1 MKLLGIYTGAMLVTV
16 LGVGA
21 FFLYR
26 PISSPEALTLA
37 AVCEARGGSWVH
49 GSQLPLCMTPDEG
62 LLEFVD
68 GSFVMMTDGT
78 NDEQIETDA
87 INDPWKEGFKPPLA
101 GEELARKA
109 SVEDEDSGREDE
121 RRGGTSSG
129 LISECV
135 EKDTQKYTGTIAD
148 VDFSSW
154 PEATKYRT
162 AITEDVE
169 RGVNFAGSYVV
180 STWGCAKSRRSAAC
194 VGHAVVNARTGE
206 IVLYDVIAKR
216 TGDFSVG
223 SNLFSVTL
231 QNGEEKVWSVEQ
243 DTLVNCL

>member
-1 MKLLGIYTGAMLVTV
+1 MKLFGIYAGAMLIIV

-21 FFLYR
+21 LFLYR
-26 PISSPEALTLA
+26 LISSPKVLTLA
-37 AVCEARGGSWVH
+37 KVCEARGGSWVY

-68 GSFVMMTDGT
+68 GSFVRRTDLT
-78 NDEQIETDA
+78 DRETDETDA
-87 INDPWKEGFKPPLA
+87 ENDPWEGGFEPLLA
-101 GEELARKA
+101 GEELA
-109 SVEDEDSGREDE
+109 S
-121 RRGGTSSG
+121 RGGTSSAP
-129 LISECV
+129 IQECT
-135 EKDTQKYTGTIAD
+135 ERKMEEYTGTIAD

-180 STWGCAKSRRSAAC
+180 STWGCAKNRRAAAC

-206 IVLYDVIAKR
+206 IVLYDVIARR
-216 TGDFSVG
+216 TGEFSVD
-223 SNLFSVTL
+223 SNMFSVML
-231 QNGEEKVWSVEQ
+231 QSGEEKVWSVEG
-243 DTLVNCL
+243 DELVNCP

>member
-1 MKLLGIYTGAMLVTV
+1 MRLFGIYTGAMLIIA
-16 LGVGA
+16 LGAGA

-26 PISSPEALTLA
+26 PASSPESLTLA
-37 AVCEARGGSWVH
+37 MVCEARGGSWVH

-68 GSFVMMTDGT
+68 GSFVVRTDV
-78 NDEQIETDA
+78 TDSKTDKTDVVH
-87 INDPWKEGFKPPLA
+87 DPWKEGFEPLLE
-101 GEELARKA
+101 GEELAQREE
-109 SVEDEDSGREDE
+109 VGEEGDGRED
-121 RRGGTSSG
+121 GMSQVG
-129 LISECV
+129 ECV
-135 EKDTQKYTGTIAD
+135 ERNTQKYTGTIAD

-180 STWGCAKSRRSAAC
+180 STWGCAKNRRARAC

-206 IVLYDVIAKR
+206 IVLYDVIARR
-216 TGDFSVG
+216 TGDFSVD
-223 SNLFSVTL
+223 SNMLSVVL

-243 DTLVNCL
+243 DTLVNCP